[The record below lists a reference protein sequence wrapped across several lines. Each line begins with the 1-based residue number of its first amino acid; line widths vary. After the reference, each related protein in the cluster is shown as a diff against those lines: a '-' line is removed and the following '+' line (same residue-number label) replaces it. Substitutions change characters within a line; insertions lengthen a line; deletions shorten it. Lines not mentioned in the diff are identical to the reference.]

1 MAFTEP
7 RRGFRERPAIVD
19 GGDLHTHADLDD
31 ASARVASALVASR
44 GDLAEARIALLIQPG
59 FEFVAA
65 LAGVWRAGGLA
76 VSLAVGDP
84 AAELD
89 YVLRDAEIDTII
101 AGHAFAQAVKP
112 LASGAG
118 TRLRTIDEMLSAE
131 TRELPVV
138 LPDRRAL
145 MLYSSGTTAK
155 PKGVVMTHAAI
166 AAQVSSLVKAWEWT
180 ADDRSL
186 LVLPLHHTHGLVN
199 ACWTPIQAGGCC
211 EMTPRFDATATWT
224 RLASGEITVFTAV
237 PTVYHRLIARW
248 DAAPDATREVWSA
261 GARRARLMMC
271 GSAAL
276 PVPVLAR
283 WQEIT
288 GQVLLERYGLTEV
301 GMVLSNPLHGRRRP
315 ASVGTPLPGVTVR
328 LVDEHGAPVP
338 AGSSG
343 EVEVRSPGL
352 FSEYWRRPDL
362 TRAAF
367 RDGWF
372 RTGDVAVV
380 EDGAYRLLGRQ
391 NVDIIKSGGY
401 KISALEIEDAVRAH
415 PSVADCAVVGIAD
428 PSWGERVCAAV
439 ELRQGLALSLD
450 ELQAWMKERIS
461 SHKVPKDLRCVPALP
476 RNAMGKVVK
485 PQVSTWFK
493 PA

>member
-1 MAFTEP
+1 MGFTED
-7 RRGFRERPAIVD
+7 RRVSHERPAIVD
-19 GGDLHTHADLDD
+19 GGGTHTHAELDE

-76 VSLAVGDP
+76 VSLAVADP

-89 YVLRDAEIDTII
+89 YVLRDAEIDTIL

-118 TRLRTIDEMLSAE
+118 IQLRTIDEMLSSE
-131 TRELPVV
+131 TRDLPVV

-186 LVLPLHHTHGLVN
+186 LVLPLHHTHGLIN
-199 ACWTPIQAGGCC
+199 ACWTPIHAGGCC
-211 EMTPRFDATATWT
+211 EMMPRFDATATWT

-248 DAAPDATREVWSA
+248 EAAPEATREAWSA

-276 PVPVLAR
+276 PVHVLAR

-301 GMVLSNPLHGRRRP
+301 GMVLSNPLHGSRRP

-338 AGSSG
+338 AGSPG

-380 EDGAYRLLGRQ
+380 EDRAYRLLGRQ

-401 KISALEIEDAVRAH
+401 KVSALEIEDAVRAH
-415 PSVADCAVVGIAD
+415 PSVADCAVVGVAD

-461 SHKVPKDLRCVPALP
+461 AYKVPKDLRCVPALP
-476 RNAMGKVVK
+476 RNAMGKVTKARVAA
-485 PQVSTWFK
+485 WFD
-493 PA
+493 